1 MDCLNIDS
9 KKGSVGIFDG
19 MTLMIFMNILNLGGL
34 ERLYID
40 GILRKLAKVDYAG
53 LT

>member
-19 MTLMIFMNILNLGGL
+19 MPLMIFMN
-34 ERLYID
+34 ID